1 MEIGGVHVAV
11 EILFGLMVLV
21 LGAFNILL
29 WFALVK
35 PGQRAKL
42 QPTLETLMA
51 LGDQQKALVSLL
63 ESRVG
68 ELRAVSEL
76 LRSINPHLF
85 DETIQKQ
92 AALTEKIERT
102 VPELRAIAKQQ
113 QEALAKQLNNLSV
126 IFEELDSALMKA
138 NQILQGGAKTEKPRS

>member
-1 MEIGGVHVAV
+1 MEIGGVHIAV

-29 WFALVK
+29 WLSLVR
-35 PGQRAKL
+35 PGQRSKM
-42 QPTLETLMA
+42 QPTLETLVV
-51 LGDQQKALVSLL
+51 LGDQQKALVTLL

-68 ELRAVSEL
+68 EIRAVSEL

-102 VPELRAIAKQQ
+102 VPELRAIARQQ

-138 NQILQGGAKTEKPRS
+138 NQILQGGSKTEKPRS

>member
-1 MEIGGVHVAV
+1 MEIGGFHVAI

-29 WFALVK
+29 WFSLVR
-35 PGQRAKL
+35 PGQRSKM
-42 QPTLETLMA
+42 QPTLETLVV
-51 LGDQQKALVSLL
+51 LGDQQKALVALL
-63 ESRVG
+63 ESRAN
-68 ELRAVSEL
+68 ELRAVSEM

-85 DETIQKQ
+85 DVTIQKQ
-92 AALTEKIERT
+92 SALAERIERT

-138 NQILQGGAKTEKPRS
+138 NQILQGGSKTGTSRP